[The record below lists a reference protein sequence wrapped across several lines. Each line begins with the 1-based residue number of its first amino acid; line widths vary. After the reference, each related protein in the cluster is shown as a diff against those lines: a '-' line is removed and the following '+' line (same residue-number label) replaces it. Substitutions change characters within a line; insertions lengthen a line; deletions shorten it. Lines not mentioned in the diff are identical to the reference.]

1 MLMLLGFIIRTDFS
15 ASHCLSYPSVI
26 FFKPESLSSPRA
38 SHVGGLNTCLLICAH
53 RDTLPSHGTQ
63 ARLGRLWGLCL
74 TGTRQSAGLA
84 PTRLPSQSLALALLQ
99 IKCVI
104 FFRELF

>member
-15 ASHCLSYPSVI
+15 ASHCLGYPSVI
-26 FFKPESLSSPRA
+26 FSKPESLSSPRA
-38 SHVGGLNTCLLICAH
+38 SHVGGLNKCLLICAH
-53 RDTLPSHGTQ
+53 RDTLPPHGTQ
-63 ARLGRLWGLCL
+63 ARLGRLRGLCP
-74 TGTRQSAGLA
+74 TGTQQSAGLA
-84 PTRLPSQSLALALLQ
+84 PTRLPSQSLALALPQ